1 MIHVKVVLME
11 PKAFKYLM
19 GVQKKRDDAAL
30 TRMVTGAEPEE
41 EQEEEMVVIKGEK
54 NTEEDRRRVALTK
67 ILDLSRLDI
76 QVGGGSFETYSD
88 PLVRSELHVYL
99 IF

>member
-1 MIHVKVVLME
+1 ME

-41 EQEEEMVVIKGEK
+41 EQEEEEMVVIKGEK

-76 QVGGGSFETYSD
+76 QVGGGSFETCSD

>member
-1 MIHVKVVLME
+1 ME